1 MDRSHLGYTVKF
13 ITLKFEYAS
22 CSGRVCSKEQNDLMY
37 FSSKCVIS
45 QKLHG
50 FLSTKVD
57 KAIRSNERL
66 KPGTIK
72 PQCYSPSLP
81 SPTPSSYSASTK
93 ALLLSFCKA
102 IFCVSVAYGGKCL
115 MVPQEFLSQCPAPPI
130 LSQEFQPRITD
141 SQEGNPS
148 AASLQSWFQGTD
160 SQTGEG
166 QRGGP
171 YLWGQSKGKSENP
184 T

>member
-22 CSGRVCSKEQNDLMY
+22 CSGRVCSKQNDLMY

-45 QKLHG
+45 QKLQG

-57 KAIRSNERL
+57 KTIRSNERL

-81 SPTPSSYSASTK
+81 TPTPSSYSAPQRPLYS
-93 ALLLSFCKA
+93 LSFCKA

-115 MVPQEFLSQCPAPPI
+115 MVPQEFLSQCPAPSI

-141 SQEGNPS
+141 SLEGNPS

-160 SQTGEG
+160 SQTEG
-166 QRGGP
+166 QKVGISLG
-171 YLWGQSKGKSENP
+171 LE
-184 T
+184 